1 MMRKEL
7 PYFEIGSSYGG
18 CQDWFTDY
26 WMKIGGC
33 AAATACDSSICLARN
48 LGYPVLYPYDPDE
61 IRKEDYIRFSEVM
74 KPYLKPRAGGV
85 DRLELYITGFDRYMR
100 DRGVFDIRMET
111 LDGSRSV
118 DEAKKLLTVQ
128 VDAGLP
134 VPCLILNHVKPAIKE
149 YEWHWFLLNGYDS
162 TGDRLMVKAVTY
174 GEYEWLDMDE
184 LWDTGYQRRGGLILY
199 RLPDKKKIHS
209 EDEK

>member
-1 MMRKEL
+1 MVRREL
-7 PYFEIGSSYGG
+7 PYFEIGTSYGG

-48 LGYPVLYPYDPDE
+48 LGYPALYPYDAGE
-61 IRKEDYIRFSEVM
+61 ITKEDYIRFAERM
-74 KPYLKPRAGGV
+74 KPYLRPRAGGV
-85 DRLELYITGFDRYMR
+85 DRLDLYITGFGSYLSNCGECD
-100 DRGVFDIRMET
+100 VRMEA
-111 LDGSRSV
+111 LEGSQPV
-118 DEAKKLLTVQ
+118 AVAKESLTAQ
-128 VDAGLP
+128 IDMGLP
-134 VPCLILNHVKPAIKE
+134 VPCLILNHVRPAIKE
-149 YEWHWFLLNGYDS
+149 YEWHWFLLNGYER

-199 RLPDKKKIHS
+199 RLAESAGNP
-209 EDEK
+209 

>member
-1 MMRKEL
+1 MRKEL

-48 LGYPVLYPYDPDE
+48 LGYPALYPYDAGK
-61 IRKEDYIRFSEVM
+61 ITKEDYIRFAERM
-74 KPYLKPRAGGV
+74 KPYLRPRAGGV
-85 DRLELYITGFDRYMR
+85 DRLDLYITGFGSYLSDCGIC
-100 DRGVFDIRMET
+100 DVRMEA
-111 LDGSRSV
+111 LEGSQPV
-118 DEAKKLLTVQ
+118 AVAKESLTVQ
-128 VDAGLP
+128 IDAGLP
-134 VPCLILNHVKPAIKE
+134 VPCLILNHVRPAIKE
-149 YEWHWFLLNGYDS
+149 YEWHWFLLNGYER
-162 TGDRLMVKAVTY
+162 TGGRLMVKAVTY

-199 RLPDKKKIHS
+199 RLAESAGNP
-209 EDEK
+209 